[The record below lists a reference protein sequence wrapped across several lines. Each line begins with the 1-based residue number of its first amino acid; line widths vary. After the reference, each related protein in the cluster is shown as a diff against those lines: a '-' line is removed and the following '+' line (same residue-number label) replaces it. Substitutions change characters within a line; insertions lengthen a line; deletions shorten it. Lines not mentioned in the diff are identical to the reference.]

1 MWSLSARLLRYMVSG
16 QMLVLLFMLLAA
28 GIALNIAA
36 QDYFKSRLEHDRD
49 LLSNELSWTG
59 PVPEIEHEHVTP
71 VFNQPFSG
79 HYFQINSDDDLLLS
93 VSLQGIRL
101 RDEHIHDVKEGEPQW
116 HWQPFEQ
123 GQYLYVLSQT
133 LKQGDRHLHVQVG
146 EDFQPIINAFL
157 HAFFWLASVFSLLLI
172 GFFFLQRRLLTRTL
186 KPFSQISDQLK
197 QLAQQDIDELPA
209 PVMQELT
216 GLVNEINALGER
228 TRDRLN
234 RARLASGN
242 LSHSLKTPL
251 AILANRL
258 SNMQEQGGAHH
269 NPDELAE
276 AQELVE
282 RMSQQID
289 NEMKRARI
297 AGLMSRAP
305 KIELNEM
312 FDQLLITLNKLYP
325 HIRLQHSIPDGMSY
339 PGDREDIIELFGNL
353 LDNACKWAATEVLV
367 EIKRLPQ
374 RLEVSIC
381 DDGPGI
387 HEDEISVLLN
397 PGERLDE
404 SVKGYGLGLAIVSD
418 IVAQYH
424 GTLHLENR
432 SLKGQPLTNG
442 DDHQGQGL
450 QVIVSLP
457 Y

>member
-49 LLSNELSWTG
+49 LLLNELSWTG
-59 PVPEIEHEHVTP
+59 PVPEIEHEHLTP

-101 RDEHIHDVKEGEPQW
+101 HDEHIHDVKEGEPQW
-116 HWQPFEQ
+116 HWQPFENN
-123 GQYLYVLSQT
+123 QYLYVLSQT
-133 LKQGDRHLHVQVG
+133 LKQGERHLHVQVG

-157 HAFFWLASVFSLLLI
+157 HAFFWLAGLFSLLLT
-172 GFFFLQRRLLTRTL
+172 GLFLWQRRLLMRTL
-186 KPFSQISDQLK
+186 KPFSQISNQLK
-197 QLAQQDIDELPA
+197 QLAQQDIDQLP
-209 PVMQELT
+209 PPDMQELT

-228 TRDRLN
+228 TRERLN

-258 SNMQEQGGAHH
+258 SNMQEQNG
-269 NPDELAE
+269 DTEQQDLTE
-276 AQELVE
+276 ARELVE
-282 RMSQQID
+282 RMGQQID

-312 FDQLLITLNKLYP
+312 FDQLLLTLKKLYP
-325 HIRLQHSIPDGMSY
+325 HIQLQCHMAAAIRY

-353 LDNACKWAATEVLV
+353 LDNACKWAQTAVDVDIGVADHQLRV
-367 EIKRLPQ
+367 CI
-374 RLEVSIC
+374 S

-387 HEDEISVLLN
+387 AEEKIPGLIN

-418 IVAQYH
+418 IVAQYQ
-424 GTLHLENR
+424 GRLQLKNR
-432 SLKGQPLTNG
+432 PLNNG
-442 DDHQGQGL
+442 RGGL
-450 QVIVSLP
+450 QVTVTLP